1 MALYASGG
9 TIDSCFFKDN
19 KVPDT
24 NSDSHGGV
32 CLYGSARLLN
42 CTITGGESFRDGNG
56 TGVRVSS
63 ANAMVVNCVLYGN
76 GNNSAGANF
85 GTSNLNR
92 FYYCGSSVTNESC
105 ATWTVLTDKDFVD
118 YAGGNLHQKR
128 DSQLVDHG
136 TTDTTYRPA
145 DCSTLDLD
153 GNPRLLNKS
162 VDLGCWEIMSGL
174 GLQII
179 VR

>member
-1 MALYASGG
+1 M
-9 TIDSCFFKDN
+9 
-19 KVPDT
+19 
-24 NSDSHGGV
+24 
-32 CLYGSARLLN
+32 N

-105 ATWTVLTDKDFVD
+105 ATWTVLTNEDFVD
-118 YAGGNLHQKR
+118 FSNGNLHQKR
-128 DSQLVDHG
+128 YSELIDHG

-145 DCSTLDLD
+145 DSVTLDLD
-153 GNPRLLNKS
+153 GHERVAGKS
-162 VDLGCWEIMSGL
+162 IDLGCWEVLTGIGSVYIL
-174 GLQII
+174 
-179 VR
+179 R